1 MYTLRV
7 TMSPSLE
14 KFLRDYPTLFED
26 VKKSATNKSLDLLQ
40 RTSFEK
46 APYRTGTLRREI
58 KQRYTERSLV
68 AGTDMSRAYAEI
80 QDVGGTIRPRNAK
93 ALRFMTRD
101 GSWHTVKSVT
111 IKPKHYFYRNA
122 VEQQGKVL
130 NIFVDKFRELFAKV

>member
-7 TMSPSLE
+7 TMSAGLE

-46 APYRTGTLRREI
+46 APYKTGTLRREL

-68 AGTDMSRAYAEI
+68 AGTDLSRAYAEI
-80 QDVGGTIRPRNAK
+80 QDVGGMAGR
-93 ALRFMTRD
+93 
-101 GSWHTVKSVT
+101 GHKSR
-111 IKPKHYFYRNA
+111 IPAKHYFYRNA

-130 NIFVDKFRELFAKV
+130 NIFADKFRELFAKV